1 MALRGGAGQRIHRRE
16 TTRSFCATP
25 GDPFG
30 VFRLSIFVIFNHF
43 HSSEGPEITCRRIR
57 SGLMTYTPYDVT

>member
-43 HSSEGPEITCRRIR
+43 LFKRGA
-57 SGLMTYTPYDVT
+57 